1 MLKSKI
7 AFILLFSLTI
17 CIGKA
22 QNSASETYLNV
33 RGIAELDMKPL
44 SGATATL
51 YEGSSEVKSVRTGS
65 DGRFTFKLPVNK
77 QYTIEILKDGLIS
90 KRINFNTNMPEEE
103 KGMWTNEFSIGLV
116 RYCEG
121 VDYSILNEPVDIV
134 EFDARKREFVSNED
148 YVARMRPRI
157 ENVLVNYERCVSDKY
172 NDAVRE
178 ADQLYKQNNYQ
189 EAISSYRA
197 ALDVFPGEEHP
208 RKRIAELETMIAREQ
223 RNDQAY
229 DMAVA
234 EADALLDQQRYTEA
248 IAKYSRAAEIK
259 PQETY
264 PRQKITVAEEAY
276 SRQQAEIKEQR
287 AKDDAYNQALVRAG
301 TAYTQRDYE
310 TAKEYYQKAAAIKP
324 SEALPETR
332 LVEIQGIL
340 DKKAAEEA
348 KAKEINDAYNNTI
361 AEAEALMKN
370 KEYNAAKEK
379 YAMALTIKPAE
390 AYPKTKMTEIDRA
403 VEAEARVAENA
414 RKAALEKE
422 YQSVLAEADKLFQAK
437 DYEGA
442 KAAYNKA
449 LTVKPSESLPRQRIN
464 AVENM
469 VVAEQAARLKA
480 LEDEYQKV
488 IGAANT
494 AISQKKYNQ
503 AKELLKKALEYQPD
517 DPHAMS
523 KLSEVD
529 FLIAAQQENMEI
541 LKQQE
546 EQYNNA
552 IAAGDQFYAGQKY
565 NEARQEYQKAL
576 QIKSGDTYATRMLK
590 QIEESL
596 FTEESARKQEL
607 EIAYSSAME
616 RGVQAFNLKNYTDAR
631 EAFQNALEIKPGDVS
646 ARKKLSDVEQAENE
660 EENRIIAEK
669 EKKQGYD
676 EAVKRGDEL
685 FNEKNYTEAKT
696 AFEGALR
703 LIPSES
709 YPRQRIQDINNV
721 IAEQDKLIQEK
732 QAIENAYQIAL
743 KSADKYYKAKEYA
756 GARDEYNRAISFKP
770 DESYPRMKL
779 EEVEELIK
787 IAEQKKTEAVNRAD
801 AYAEAINTANALY
814 NQKEYLKAK
823 DNYNLALEQIPGDS
837 YASNQIDKI
846 DRILAASSRLSSN
859 AVINNSVTIPESPLN
874 ELIFSSNQEKD
885 DYFEDLRLKY
895 PEGITLEIYKEPYK
909 ETMRYIVIRNNN
921 INEFRRIRFLTFDGE
936 QYSVNGKP
944 ITQLYFLS
952 QVKQREGEQYKE
964 IVMQ

>member
-1 MLKSKI
+1 MLRLKI
-7 AFILLFSLTI
+7 AFILLLSLI
-17 CIGKA
+17 ISIGKA

-65 DGRFTFKLPVNK
+65 DGRFTFKLQVNK
-77 QYTIEILKDGLIS
+77 QYTIEISKNGLVS
-90 KRINFNTNMPEEE
+90 KNIDFNTSMPEEE

-116 RYCEG
+116 KYCEG

-134 EFDARKREFVSNED
+134 GFDARRREFVSNEG

-157 ENVLVNYERCVSDKY
+157 QNVLANYEKCVSDKY
-172 NDAVRE
+172 DDAIRE
-178 ADQLYKQNNYQ
+178 ADQLSKQKNYQ
-189 EAISSYRA
+189 EAISSYRT
-197 ALDVFPGEEHP
+197 ALEVFPGEEHP
-208 RKRIAELETMIAREQ
+208 RKRIAELETLMAREQ

-229 DMAVA
+229 DVAVA
-234 EADALLDQQRYTEA
+234 EADALFDQQRYTEA
-248 IAKYSRAAEIK
+248 IAKYRRASEMK

-264 PRQKITVAEEAY
+264 PKQKITTAEEAY
-276 SRQQAEIKEQR
+276 SRKQAEIKEQR

-310 TAKEYYQKAAAIKP
+310 TAKEYYQKAAAVKP

-332 LVEIQGIL
+332 LAEIQGIL
-340 DKKAAEEA
+340 EKKAVEEA
-348 KAKEINDAYNNTI
+348 KIKEINDAYNNTV

-370 KEYNAAKEK
+370 KEYDAAKEK

-403 VEAEARVAENA
+403 VEVEARAAENA
-414 RKAALEKE
+414 KKAALEKE
-422 YQSVLAEADKLFQAK
+422 YQSILDEADRLFQAK

-464 AVENM
+464 AIENT

-494 AISQKKYNQ
+494 AISQKKYDQ
-503 AKELLKKALEYQPD
+503 AKELLNKALEYKPD
-517 DPHAMS
+517 DPHALS
-523 KLSEVD
+523 KLEEVN

-546 EQYNNA
+546 EQYNDA
-552 IAAGDQFYAGQKY
+552 VAAGDQYFAGKKY
-565 NEARQEYQKAL
+565 NEARQQYQKAL
-576 QIKSGDTYATRMLK
+576 QIKSGDTYATKMLR
-590 QIEESL
+590 QIEEAL
-596 FTEESARKQEL
+596 FAEESARQQEL
-607 EIAYSSAME
+607 EMAYSSAME
-616 RGVQAFNLKNYTDAR
+616 RGVQALTIKNYTDAR
-631 EAFQNALEIKPGDVS
+631 EAFLDALEIKPDDVS
-646 ARKKLSDVEQAENE
+646 ARKKLSEVEQAVAD
-660 EENRIIAEK
+660 EENRIMAEN
-669 EKKQGYD
+669 EKKQSYD
-676 EAVKRGDEL
+676 EAVRKGEEL
-685 FNEKNYTEAKT
+685 FSEKNYTEAKT

-709 YPRQRIQDINNV
+709 YPRQRIQEINNI
-721 IAEQDKLIQEK
+721 IAEQNKLIQEK
-732 QAIENAYQIAL
+732 QAVENAYQIAL
-743 KSADKYYKAKEYA
+743 NSADKYYKAKEYT
-756 GARDEYNRAISFKP
+756 GARDEYSRAVSLKP
-770 DESYPRMKL
+770 NESYPRIKL
-779 EEVEELIK
+779 EEVEELLK
-787 IAEQKKTEAVNRAD
+787 IAEQKKAEAVNRAD
-801 AYAEAINTANALY
+801 AYAKAINTANALY

-823 DNYNLALEQIPGDS
+823 DSYNLALEQIPRDS
-837 YASNQIDKI
+837 YATNQIEKI

-859 AVINNSVTIPESPLN
+859 AAGQKSVLAPESPLN
-874 ELIFSSNQEKD
+874 ELIFSSDQEKD
-885 DYFEDLRLKY
+885 DYFKDIRQNY

-921 INEFRRIRFLTFDGE
+921 VNEFRRIRFLTFGGE